1 MNEQQSNGDSG
12 ENGMAI
18 TDVIVEPTD
27 GAVHGGDR
35 YTMAE
40 AARLKGVSYHT
51 VSRAVR
57 RGKLPVQRLG
67 RMALISAQDLR
78 DWRPMRERAPKKYR
92 RREPMPD
99 ATPALLDLASGERVD
114 LAQRLS
120 TLYEVLHTAAVERSL
135 PEFAALLC
143 DRFAETMGLSRVVI
157 WQLDDDLGIG
167 TRIAHRGA
175 SMSDLPDRLPLA
187 NLPPFA
193 LQAAAGRAQIIEDL
207 HAEVPDIEAYVG
219 ERRFSALF
227 AAPLQAGGRN
237 LGVVLGDRNGEPFSL
252 SDDQLALAQGLANQ
266 GALAFENARLRAQE
280 ESRADQLATI
290 LEDLTD
296 AVCACDAQGR
306 ITVINAVNRELLG
319 PACDGLKPGDD
330 VMELLGCIQR
340 LRPDGSLV
348 PIEQDPLLRALGG
361 ERVQGEEYQWVQGD
375 GTPRTV
381 SVNARPI
388 RINGVVTGAVS
399 IARDVT
405 AEREADER
413 DAGRLLQLERA
424 TTRAH
429 AIADVMLAVSAGSEV
444 TTALE
449 TAIAGMVEQ
458 LDGANGFIVLRAA
471 DERMHVRAAHNDIA
485 VDDVERHYDLE
496 ALPNTKLAFE
506 RGAPVSI
513 TRDEGGPAER
523 ALLDRFAAK
532 SELIVPLRVGDEP
545 LGAAY
550 VNYAEP
556 RVFDA
561 DDVAFAATL
570 AHQCAVVIEKAQL
583 IEASESAHRR
593 LRAVLEQLP
602 QAVLIMTAPAGEV
615 VIANPAAERLWGMP
629 LAGQRV
635 AAGQLPFVDDEGQSV
650 DDQSHPLLRTL
661 RTGQAVFGEP
671 LTTRRD
677 DGALID
683 VLANHAPILDAGEHL
698 VGAVTLLQDRADFKP
713 IDRAKDEFLSVVA
726 HELRTPLTALRGNL
740 QLLQRRLRTRGQV
753 SLEEEQARLTTVI
766 DQVDRLAELVG
777 RLLDISRADLGK
789 MALSFTPGDAA
800 ALVRAAVLEAR
811 GMATQRTIDVSVPE
825 EESVVWDT
833 VRIEQILAN
842 LLSNAVRYAPTG
854 PIEVTMQREG
864 EDTLRIS
871 VRDHGPGVPARI
883 QRRLFTRYYRFDDGE
898 DDQDPQQERGHGLG
912 IGLYISA
919 RLARAHGGTLSV
931 SNANDGGALFVL
943 TLPRDATEAS
953 GDRG

>member
-1 MNEQQSNGDSG
+1 MNDQHASGGDG
-12 ENGMAI
+12 EAGTAVTGAI
-18 TDVIVEPTD
+18 GEPVD
-27 GAVHGGDR
+27 SAVYGGDR

-57 RGKLPVQRLG
+57 RGKLPVHRLG
-67 RMALISAQDLR
+67 RMALISTQDLR

-135 PEFAALLC
+135 PEFAAMLS
-143 DRFAETMGLSRVVI
+143 DRIAETLGLSRVAI
-157 WQLDDDLGIG
+157 WQMDEDLGIG
-167 TRIAHRGA
+167 SRIAQRGE
-175 SMSDLPDRLPLA
+175 SMSDLPDRLPLV
-187 NLPPFA
+187 NLPEFIVR
-193 LQAAAGRAQIIEDL
+193 AAQGRAQVVEDL
-207 HAEVPDIEAYVG
+207 RAEVPGLEMYVG

-227 AAPLQAGGRN
+227 AAPLQAGGRT
-237 LGVVLGDRNGEPFSL
+237 LGVVLGDRNGEPFAL
-252 SDDQLALAQGLANQ
+252 TEDQLALAQGLANQ

-280 ESRADQLATI
+280 ETRADQLATI

-296 AVCACDAQGR
+296 AVCACDALGR
-306 ITVINAVNRELLG
+306 ITVINAATRELLG

-330 VMELLGCIQR
+330 IMELLGCIQR
-340 LRPDGSLV
+340 LRPDGSPV
-348 PIEQDPLLRALGG
+348 SVEHDPLLRALGG
-361 ERVQGEEYQWVQGD
+361 ERVHGDEAQWVLRD
-375 GTPRTV
+375 GAARIV

-388 RINGVVTGAVS
+388 RIDGVVAGAVS
-399 IARDVT
+399 VARDVT
-405 AEREADER
+405 GEREADDR
-413 DAGRLLQLERA
+413 DARHLMQLERA
-424 TTRAH
+424 TMRAH
-429 AIADVMLAVSAGSEV
+429 AIADLMLAVNAGTEV
-444 TTALE
+444 TNALE

-485 VDDVERHYDLE
+485 IDDVERHYDLA
-496 ALPNTKLAFE
+496 ALPNTKLAFQ
-506 RGAPVSI
+506 RGEPVSI
-513 TRDEGGPAER
+513 TREEAGPAER

-545 LGAAY
+545 LGVAY

-602 QAVLIMTAPAGEV
+602 QAVLIMLAPSGDV
-615 VIANPAAERLWGMP
+615 VMANPAAERLWGMP

-635 AAGQLPFVDDEGQSV
+635 PAGQLRFVDDEGQPV
-650 DDQSHPLLRTL
+650 ADEHHPLLRTL

-671 LTTRRD
+671 LTMRRGED
-677 DGALID
+677 ELID

-753 SLEEEQARLTTVI
+753 SLEEEQARLTTVV

-800 ALVRAAVLEAR
+800 ALMRAAAVEAR
-811 GMATQRTIDVSVPE
+811 GMAPQRTIDVSAPE
-825 EESVVWDT
+825 EVSVVWDT

-842 LLSNAVRYAPTG
+842 LLSNALRYAPSG
-854 PIEVTMQREG
+854 PIEVALHHPSDDVLCIT
-864 EDTLRIS
+864 
-871 VRDHGPGVPARI
+871 VRDHGPGVPAKI

-898 DDQDPQQERGHGLG
+898 GDHDSQLERGHGLG

-919 RLARAHGGTLSV
+919 RLARAHGGTLTV
-931 SNANDGGALFVL
+931 TNADGGGALFEL
-943 TLPRDATEAS
+943 TLPRDATKGS

>member
-1 MNEQQSNGDSG
+1 
-12 ENGMAI
+12 MAI
-18 TDVIVEPTD
+18 TDVMVEPNGD
-27 GAVHGGDR
+27 ASYGPSSDR

-57 RGKLPVQRLG
+57 RGKLPVHRLG
-67 RMALISAQDLR
+67 RMALIAADDLR
-78 DWRPMRERAPKKYR
+78 AWRPMRERAPKKYR

-114 LAQRLS
+114 LARRLS

-143 DRFAETMGLSRVVI
+143 DRFAETLELSRVVI
-157 WQLDDDLGIG
+157 WQLDEDLGIA
-167 TRIAHRGA
+167 TRIAHRGP

-187 NLPPFA
+187 NLPQFF
-193 LQAAAGRAQIIEDL
+193 LRAAGGRAQIVDDL
-207 HAEVPDIEAYVG
+207 HTEVPGLETYVG
-219 ERRFSALF
+219 DRRFSALF
-227 AAPLQAGGRN
+227 TAPLRAGDRS
-237 LGVVLGDRNGEPFSL
+237 LGVILGDRNGEPFEL
-252 SDDQLALAQGLANQ
+252 SADQLALAQGLANQ

-280 ESRADQLATI
+280 ETRADQLATI
-290 LEDLTD
+290 LEDLSD

-306 ITVINAVNRELLG
+306 ITVINAANRELLG
-319 PACDGLKPGDD
+319 PPCEGLKPGDD
-330 VMELLGCIQR
+330 VTGFLGCIERRR
-340 LRPDGSLV
+340 LDGT
-348 PIEQDPLLRALGG
+348 PIPVEEDPLLRALGG
-361 ERVQGEEYQWVQGD
+361 ERVHGEEYQLIQGD
-375 GTPRTV
+375 GSARTV
-381 SVNARPI
+381 NVSARPI
-388 RINGVVTGAVS
+388 RINGVVAGAVS
-399 IARDVT
+399 VARDVT
-405 AEREADER
+405 AERAADDR
-413 DAGRLLQLERA
+413 DARRLVQLERA

-429 AIADVMLAVSAGSEV
+429 AIADLMLAVNAGTEV
-444 TTALE
+444 ADVLS
-449 TAIAGMVEQ
+449 TAISGMVEQ

-471 DERMHVRAAHNDIA
+471 DERMHVRAAYNA
-485 VDDVERHYDLE
+485 GSVDDVERHYDLA
-496 ALPNTKLAFE
+496 ALPNTKLALQ
-506 RGAPVSI
+506 RGEPVSI
-513 TRDEGGPAER
+513 TRDQAGPAER
-523 ALLDRFAAK
+523 ALLDRFAAT
-532 SELIVPLRVGDEP
+532 SELIVPLSVGEEQ

-561 DDVAFAATL
+561 EDVAFAATL

-593 LRAVLEQLP
+593 LLAVLDQLP
-602 QAVLIMTAPAGEV
+602 QAVLIMTAPGGEV
-615 VIANPAAERLWGMP
+615 VVANPAAERLWGTP
-629 LAGQRV
+629 LTGQRM
-635 AAGQLPFVDDEGQSV
+635 AAGQLPFVDDEGRPV
-650 DDQSHPLLRTL
+650 EDRSHPLLRTL

-671 LTTRRD
+671 LTARRA
-677 DGALID
+677 DGELID
-683 VLANHAPILDAGEHL
+683 VLANHAPILDADEHL
-698 VGAVTLLQDRADFKP
+698 VGAVSLLQDRADFKP

-753 SLEEEQARLTTVI
+753 STEEEQARLTTVV

-777 RLLDISRADLGK
+777 RLLDISRGDLGK

-800 ALVRAAVLEAR
+800 ALVRAAALEAR
-811 GMATQRTIDVSVPE
+811 GMATRRVIEVNAPDEVP
-825 EESVVWDT
+825 VVWDT

-854 PIEVTMQREG
+854 PIEVTLEQET
-864 EDTLRIS
+864 DNALRIV
-871 VRDHGPGVPARI
+871 VRDYGPGVPARI
-883 QRRLFTRYYRFDDGE
+883 RRRLFTRYYRFDDGE
-898 DDQDPQQERGHGLG
+898 DEQGARSQERGHGLG

-931 SNANDGGALFVL
+931 ANAEGGGALFVL
-943 TLPRDATEAS
+943 TLPRDATEGS